1 MTRTYFRLNQGS
13 ALLEAK
19 KPAAEDDGAGR
30 YRIRIIAP
38 GRGSTGMYTAPNLAE
53 SAPLFVPG
61 THMFFDHQTMTEDWE
76 RPERSVRD
84 LAGVFESGA
93 EIMPDGSLEADIKVY
108 PSVNGIIR
116 ERWTD
121 IGVSI
126 NGWSVEEIGPDG
138 VVPVLAGIQSV
149 DFVTRAG
156 AKGAVLEVLESDGRW
171 RVKNPPTPSN
181 PTNTNVQEEQAVK
194 PEDICKAVSE
204 AMAAAMPAA
213 IKEAAAML
221 AADQEKKAKAV
232 EAEKKAAPKADPYE
246 AAAKIAEADD
256 LPKEARARVM
266 EAVKRGAGVDDAIEA
281 ERAYIKAIAPAPVV
295 REDGAAKTGGNDVQ
309 VTSWAK

>member
-19 KPAAEDDGAGR
+19 KPGEKDDGAGR

-53 SAPLFVPG
+53 SASLFTPG

-204 AMAAAMPAA
+204 ALTAAMPAA
-213 IKEAAAML
+213 IKEAAAVL
-221 AADQEKKAKAV
+221 AADQEKKVAEAKKSEAPAV
-232 EAEKKAAPKADPYE
+232 DPYE
-246 AAAKIAEADD
+246 AAAKVAEAND

-281 ERAYIKAIAPAPVV
+281 ERAYIKAIAPVPVV
-295 REDGAAKTGGNDVQ
+295 REDASAKTGDDVQ

>member
-19 KPAAEDDGAGR
+19 KPGEKDDGAGR

-116 ERWTD
+116 ERWAD

-181 PTNTNVQEEQAVK
+181 PTNPDVQEEQAVK

-204 AMAAAMPAA
+204 ALTAAMPAA
-213 IKEAAAML
+213 IKEAAALL
-221 AADQEKKAKAV
+221 AADQEKKAKAT
-232 EAEKKAAPKADPYE
+232 EAEKKASAVDPYE
-246 AAAKIAEADD
+246 AAAKVAEADD

-295 REDGAAKTGGNDVQ
+295 REDGAAKAGGDDVQ

>member
-19 KPAAEDDGAGR
+19 KPGEKDDGAGR

-53 SAPLFVPG
+53 SAPLFTPG

-181 PTNTNVQEEQAVK
+181 PTNRTQEEQAVK
-194 PEDICKAVSE
+194 PEEIVKAVSE
-204 AMAAAMPAA
+204 AVAAAMPAA
-213 IKEAAAML
+213 IKEAAALL
-221 AADQEKKAKAV
+221 AADQEKKVAEAKKV
-232 EAEKKAAPKADPYE
+232 EAPAVDPYE
-246 AAAKIAEADD
+246 AAAKVAEAND
-256 LPKEARARVM
+256 LPKEARVRVM

-295 REDGAAKTGGNDVQ
+295 REDGAAKAGGDDVQ

>member
-19 KPAAEDDGAGR
+19 KPGEKDDGAGR

-53 SAPLFVPG
+53 SAPLFTPG

-116 ERWTD
+116 ERWAD

-181 PTNTNVQEEQAVK
+181 PTNRTQEEQAVK
-194 PEDICKAVSE
+194 PEEIVKAVSE
-204 AMAAAMPAA
+204 AVAAAMPAA
-213 IKEAAAML
+213 IKEAAALL
-221 AADQEKKAKAV
+221 AADQEKKVAEAKKNEAPAV
-232 EAEKKAAPKADPYE
+232 DPYE
-246 AAAKIAEADD
+246 AAAKVAEAND
-256 LPKEARARVM
+256 LPKEARVRVM

-295 REDGAAKTGGNDVQ
+295 REDGAAKTGGDDVQ

>member
-19 KPAAEDDGAGR
+19 KPGEKDDGAGR

-53 SAPLFVPG
+53 SAPLFTPG
-61 THMFFDHQTMTEDWE
+61 THMYFDHQTMTEDWE

-116 ERWTD
+116 ERWAD

-126 NGWSVEEIGPDG
+126 NGWSVDEIGPDG

-156 AKGAVLEVLESDGRW
+156 AKGAILEVLESDGRW
-171 RVKNPPTPSN
+171 RVRNHESTSN
-181 PTNTNVQEEQAVK
+181 TNTQEEQAVK
-194 PEDICKAVSE
+194 PEEITKAVSE
-204 AMAAAMPAA
+204 AVAAALPAA
-213 IKEAAAML
+213 IKEAAALL
-221 AADQEKKAKAV
+221 AAEKAKTV
-232 EAEKKAAPKADPYE
+232 EADKKDKVDPYE
-246 AAAKIAEADD
+246 AAAKVAEAND

-266 EAVKRGAGVDDAIEA
+266 EAVKHGAGVDDAIEA

-295 REDGAAKTGGNDVQ
+295 REDGAAKTGDNDVQ

>member
-19 KPAAEDDGAGR
+19 KPGEKDDGAGR

-53 SAPLFVPG
+53 SAPLFTPG

-116 ERWTD
+116 ERWAD

-126 NGWSVEEIGPDG
+126 NGWSVDEIGPDG

-156 AKGAVLEVLESDGRW
+156 AKGAILEVLESDGRW
-171 RVKNPPTPSN
+171 RVRNHESTSN
-181 PTNTNVQEEQAVK
+181 TNTQEEQAVK
-194 PEDICKAVSE
+194 PEEITKAVSE
-204 AMAAAMPAA
+204 AVAAALPAA
-213 IKEAAAML
+213 IKEAAALL
-221 AADQEKKAKAV
+221 AAEKAKTV
-232 EAEKKAAPKADPYE
+232 EADKKDKVDPYE
-246 AAAKIAEADD
+246 AAAKVAEAND

-266 EAVKRGAGVDDAIEA
+266 EAVKHGAGVDDAIEA

-295 REDGAAKTGGNDVQ
+295 REDGAAKTGDNDVQ

>member
-116 ERWTD
+116 ERWAD

-181 PTNTNVQEEQAVK
+181 PTNRTQEEQAVK
-194 PEDICKAVSE
+194 PEEIVKAVSE
-204 AMAAAMPAA
+204 AVAAAMPAA
-213 IKEAAAML
+213 IKEAAALL
-221 AADQEKKAKAV
+221 AADQEKKAVGAKKNEAPAV
-232 EAEKKAAPKADPYE
+232 DPYE
-246 AAAKIAEADD
+246 AAAKVAEADD
-256 LPKEARARVM
+256 LPKEARVRVM
-266 EAVKRGAGVDDAIEA
+266 EAVKCGAGVDDAIEA

-295 REDGAAKTGGNDVQ
+295 REDGAAKTGGDDVQ

>member
-19 KPAAEDDGAGR
+19 KPGAQDDGAGR

-84 LAGVFESGA
+84 LAGVFESAA

-108 PSVNGIIR
+108 PSANGIIR
-116 ERWTD
+116 ERWAD

-138 VVPVLAGIQSV
+138 VVPPLAGIQSV

-156 AKGAVLEVLESDGRW
+156 AKGAVLEVLESDGHW
-171 RVKNPPTPSN
+171 RVKNPPAPTN
-181 PTNTNVQEEQAVK
+181 PTTESEHQEEQAVK
-194 PEDICKAVSE
+194 PEEIVKAVSE
-204 AMAAAMPAA
+204 AVAAAMPAA
-213 IKEAAAML
+213 VKEAAAML
-221 AADQEKKAKAV
+221 AADQEKKV
-232 EAEKKAAPKADPYE
+232 TEAQKKAAAVDPYE
-246 AAAKIAEADD
+246 AAAKIAEAED

-295 REDGAAKTGGNDVQ
+295 REDASAKTGDDVQ

>member
-19 KPAAEDDGAGR
+19 KPGEKDDGAGR

-93 EIMPDGSLEADIKVY
+93 EIMSDGSLEADIKVY

-116 ERWTD
+116 ERWAD

-126 NGWSVEEIGPDG
+126 NGWSVDEIGPDG

-194 PEDICKAVSE
+194 PEEIVKAVSE
-204 AMAAAMPAA
+204 AVAAAMPAA
-213 IKEAAAML
+213 IKEAAALL
-221 AADQEKKAKAV
+221 AADQEKKVAEAKKV
-232 EAEKKAAPKADPYE
+232 EAPAVDPYE
-246 AAAKIAEADD
+246 AAAKVAEAED
-256 LPKEARARVM
+256 LPRQARARVM

-295 REDGAAKTGGNDVQ
+295 REDGAAKAGGDDVQ

>member
-19 KPAAEDDGAGR
+19 KPGEKDDGAGR

-38 GRGSTGMYTAPNLAE
+38 GRGSAGMYTAPNLAE

-171 RVKNPPTPSN
+171 HLMNSSA
-181 PTNTNVQEEQAVK
+181 PTNPNAQEEQSVK

-204 AMAAAMPAA
+204 ALAAAMPAA
-213 IKEAAAML
+213 IKEAAALL
-221 AADQEKKAKAV
+221 AADQEKKVAEAKKNEAPAV
-232 EAEKKAAPKADPYE
+232 DPYE
-246 AAAKIAEADD
+246 AAAKVAEAED

-295 REDGAAKTGGNDVQ
+295 REDAAAKAGGDDVQ

>member
-19 KPAAEDDGAGR
+19 KPGEKDDGAGR

-116 ERWTD
+116 ERWAD

-204 AMAAAMPAA
+204 ALTAAMPAA
-213 IKEAAAML
+213 IKEAAALL
-221 AADQEKKAKAV
+221 AADQEKKVAEAKKV
-232 EAEKKAAPKADPYE
+232 EAPAVDPYE
-246 AAAKIAEADD
+246 AAAKVAEAQD

-295 REDGAAKTGGNDVQ
+295 REDAAAKTGDDVQ

>member
-53 SAPLFVPG
+53 SASLFAPG

-116 ERWTD
+116 ERWAD

-171 RVKNPPTPSN
+171 RVKNPPSPSN

-204 AMAAAMPAA
+204 AVAAAMPAA

-221 AADQEKKAKAV
+221 AADQEKKV
-232 EAEKKAAPKADPYE
+232 EAPAVDPYE
-246 AAAKIAEADD
+246 AAAKVAETDD

-266 EAVKRGAGVDDAIEA
+266 EAVKRGVGVDDAIEA

-295 REDGAAKTGGNDVQ
+295 REDGAAKTGGDDVQ

>member
-19 KPAAEDDGAGR
+19 KPGEKDDGAGR

-116 ERWTD
+116 ERWAD

-138 VVPVLAGIQSV
+138 VVPPLAGIQSV

-171 RVKNPPTPSN
+171 RVMNPSTPTKST
-181 PTNTNVQEEQAVK
+181 TNTNVQEEQAVK
-194 PEDICKAVSE
+194 PEEIVKAVSE
-204 AMAAAMPAA
+204 AVAAAMPAA

-221 AADQEKKAKAV
+221 AADQEKKAV
-232 EAEKKAAPKADPYE
+232 EAEKKAPSVDPYE
-246 AAAKIAEADD
+246 AAAKIAEAQD
-256 LPKEARARVM
+256 LPSQARARVM

-295 REDGAAKTGGNDVQ
+295 REDAAAKTGDDVQ

>member
-19 KPAAEDDGAGR
+19 KPGEKDDGAGR

-116 ERWTD
+116 ERWAD

-138 VVPVLAGIQSV
+138 VVPPLAGIQSV

-181 PTNTNVQEEQAVK
+181 PINTNVQEEQAVK
-194 PEDICKAVSE
+194 PEEIVKAVSE
-204 AMAAAMPAA
+204 AVAAAMPAA

-221 AADQEKKAKAV
+221 AADQEKKVAGAKKSEAPAV
-232 EAEKKAAPKADPYE
+232 DPYE
-246 AAAKIAEADD
+246 AAAKVAEADD

-295 REDGAAKTGGNDVQ
+295 REDGAAKTGGDDVQ

>member
-19 KPAAEDDGAGR
+19 KPGEKDDGAGR

-116 ERWTD
+116 ERWAD

-126 NGWSVEEIGPDG
+126 NGWSVDEIGPDG
-138 VVPVLAGIQSV
+138 VVPPLAGIQSV

-171 RVKNPPTPSN
+171 RLMNSSAPINPNS
-181 PTNTNVQEEQAVK
+181 QEEQAVK
-194 PEDICKAVSE
+194 PEDIGKAVSE
-204 AMAAAMPAA
+204 ALAAAMPAA
-213 IKEAAAML
+213 IKEAAALL
-221 AADQEKKAKAV
+221 AADQEKKAT

-246 AAAKIAEADD
+246 AAAKVAEADD

-295 REDGAAKTGGNDVQ
+295 REDAAAKTGGDDVQ

>member
-19 KPAAEDDGAGR
+19 KPGEKDDGAGR

-53 SAPLFVPG
+53 SAPLFTPG

-76 RPERSVRD
+76 RPERAVRD

-108 PSVNGIIR
+108 PSVNEIIR

-204 AMAAAMPAA
+204 ALTAAMPAA

-221 AADQEKKAKAV
+221 AADQEKKVAEAKKNEAPAV
-232 EAEKKAAPKADPYE
+232 DPYE
-246 AAAKIAEADD
+246 AAAKVAEAED

-295 REDGAAKTGGNDVQ
+295 REDGAAKTGGDDVQ

>member
-19 KPAAEDDGAGR
+19 KPGEKDDGAGR

-116 ERWTD
+116 ERWAD

-181 PTNTNVQEEQAVK
+181 PINTNVQEEQAVK
-194 PEDICKAVSE
+194 PEEIVKAVSE
-204 AMAAAMPAA
+204 AVAAAMPAA
-213 IKEAAAML
+213 IKEAAALL
-221 AADQEKKAKAV
+221 AADQEKKVV
-232 EAEKKAAPKADPYE
+232 EAQKKAAPKTDPYE
-246 AAAKIAEADD
+246 AAAKVAEADD

-281 ERAYIKAIAPAPVV
+281 ERAYIRAIAPAPVV
-295 REDGAAKTGGNDVQ
+295 REDGAAKTGGDDVQ
-309 VTSWAK
+309 VTSWVK

>member
-19 KPAAEDDGAGR
+19 KPGEKDDGAGR

-116 ERWTD
+116 ERWAD

-126 NGWSVEEIGPDG
+126 NGWSVDEIGPDG
-138 VVPVLAGIQSV
+138 VVPPLAGIQSV

-171 RVKNPPTPSN
+171 RVKSPPTSSN

-204 AMAAAMPAA
+204 ALTAAMPAA
-213 IKEAAAML
+213 IKEAAALL
-221 AADQEKKAKAV
+221 AADQEKKVAEAKKSEAPAV
-232 EAEKKAAPKADPYE
+232 DPYE

-295 REDGAAKTGGNDVQ
+295 REDASAKTGDDVQ

>member
-19 KPAAEDDGAGR
+19 KPGEKDDGAGR

-171 RVKNPPTPSN
+171 RVKNPPTLSN

-194 PEDICKAVSE
+194 PEEIVKAVSE
-204 AMAAAMPAA
+204 AVAAAMPAA
-213 IKEAAAML
+213 IKEAAALL
-221 AADQEKKAKAV
+221 AADQEKKVAEAKKV
-232 EAEKKAAPKADPYE
+232 EAPAVDPYE
-246 AAAKIAEADD
+246 AAAKVAEAND
-256 LPKEARARVM
+256 LPKEARVRVM

-295 REDGAAKTGGNDVQ
+295 REDGAAKTGGDDVQ

>member
-1 MTRTYFRLNQGS
+1 MTRTYFRLNQDS
-13 ALLEAK
+13 VLLEAK
-19 KPAAEDDGAGR
+19 KPGEKDDGAGR

-38 GRGSTGMYTAPNLAE
+38 GRGSTGMYTVPNLAE

-116 ERWTD
+116 ERWAD

-171 RVKNPPTPSN
+171 RVKNPSTPSN

-204 AMAAAMPAA
+204 ALTAAMPAA

-221 AADQEKKAKAV
+221 AADQEKKVAEAKKNEAPAV
-232 EAEKKAAPKADPYE
+232 DPYE
-246 AAAKIAEADD
+246 AAAKIAEAGD

-295 REDGAAKTGGNDVQ
+295 REDAAAKTGDDVQ

>member
-19 KPAAEDDGAGR
+19 KPGEKDDGAGR

-116 ERWTD
+116 ERWAD

-138 VVPVLAGIQSV
+138 VVPSLAGIQSV

-171 RVKNPPTPSN
+171 RVRNPSN
-181 PTNTNVQEEQAVK
+181 PTTNPNSQEEQAVK
-194 PEDICKAVSE
+194 PEDIGKAVSE
-204 AMAAAMPAA
+204 ALAAAMPAA
-213 IKEAAAML
+213 IKEAAALL
-221 AADQEKKAKAV
+221 AADQEKKVAEAKKIEAPAV
-232 EAEKKAAPKADPYE
+232 DPYE
-246 AAAKIAEADD
+246 AAAKIAEAED

-295 REDGAAKTGGNDVQ
+295 REDAAAKTGDDVQ

>member
-19 KPAAEDDGAGR
+19 KPGEKDDGAGR

-53 SAPLFVPG
+53 SAPLFTPG
-61 THMFFDHQTMTEDWE
+61 THMYFDHQTMTEDWE

-116 ERWTD
+116 ERWAD

-126 NGWSVEEIGPDG
+126 NGWSVDEIGPDG

-171 RVKNPPTPSN
+171 RVKNPPSSTNPPSN
-181 PTNTNVQEEQAVK
+181 PNTQEEQAVK

-204 AMAAAMPAA
+204 ALTAAMPAA

-221 AADQEKKAKAV
+221 AADQEKKAV
-232 EAEKKAAPKADPYE
+232 EAKKNEAPAVDPYE
-246 AAAKIAEADD
+246 AAAKVAEADD
-256 LPKEARARVM
+256 LPSQARARVM

-281 ERAYIKAIAPAPVV
+281 ERAYIKAVAPAPVV
-295 REDGAAKTGGNDVQ
+295 REDGAAKAGGDDVQ

>member
-19 KPAAEDDGAGR
+19 KPGEKDDGAGR

-116 ERWTD
+116 ERWAD

-126 NGWSVEEIGPDG
+126 NGWSVDEIGPDG
-138 VVPVLAGIQSV
+138 VVPPLAGIQSV

-213 IKEAAAML
+213 IKEAAALL
-221 AADQEKKAKAV
+221 AADQEKKVAEAKKV
-232 EAEKKAAPKADPYE
+232 EAPAVDPYE

-295 REDGAAKTGGNDVQ
+295 REDGAAKTGDDVQ

>member
-19 KPAAEDDGAGR
+19 KPGEKDDGAGR

-116 ERWTD
+116 ERWAD

-126 NGWSVEEIGPDG
+126 NGWSVDEIGPDG

-171 RVKNPPTPSN
+171 RLMNPSN
-181 PTNTNVQEEQAVK
+181 PTTNPNSQEEQAVK
-194 PEDICKAVSE
+194 PEEIVKAVSE
-204 AMAAAMPAA
+204 AVAAAMPAA
-213 IKEAAAML
+213 IKEAAALL
-221 AADQEKKAKAV
+221 AADQEKKVA
-232 EAEKKAAPKADPYE
+232 EAAAPKADPYE
-246 AAAKIAEADD
+246 AAAKIAEAED

-295 REDGAAKTGGNDVQ
+295 REDASAKTGDDVQ

>member
-19 KPAAEDDGAGR
+19 KPGAEDDGAGR

-116 ERWTD
+116 ERWAD

-126 NGWSVEEIGPDG
+126 NGWSVEEIGSDG

-204 AMAAAMPAA
+204 ALAAAMPAA
-213 IKEAAAML
+213 IKEAAALL
-221 AADQEKKAKAV
+221 AADQEKKAKAT
-232 EAEKKAAPKADPYE
+232 EAEKKASAVDPYE

-295 REDGAAKTGGNDVQ
+295 REDGAAKTGDDVQ

>member
-19 KPAAEDDGAGR
+19 KPGEKDDGAGR

-116 ERWTD
+116 ERWAD

-181 PTNTNVQEEQAVK
+181 PTNRTQEEQAVK
-194 PEDICKAVSE
+194 PEEIVKAVSE
-204 AMAAAMPAA
+204 AVAAAMPAA
-213 IKEAAAML
+213 IKEAAALL
-221 AADQEKKAKAV
+221 AADQEKKVAEAKKNEAPAV
-232 EAEKKAAPKADPYE
+232 DPYE
-246 AAAKIAEADD
+246 AAAKVAEAND
-256 LPKEARARVM
+256 LPKEARVRVM

-295 REDGAAKTGGNDVQ
+295 REDGAAKTGGDDVQ

>member
-19 KPAAEDDGAGR
+19 KPGEKDDGAGR

-116 ERWTD
+116 ERWAD

-204 AMAAAMPAA
+204 ALTAAMPAA

-221 AADQEKKAKAV
+221 AADQEKKAAEAKKDEAPAV
-232 EAEKKAAPKADPYE
+232 DPYE
-246 AAAKIAEADD
+246 AAAKVAEAED

-295 REDGAAKTGGNDVQ
+295 REDAAAKTGDDVQ

>member
-19 KPAAEDDGAGR
+19 KPGEKDDGAGR

-116 ERWTD
+116 ERWAD

-194 PEDICKAVSE
+194 PEEIVKAVSE
-204 AMAAAMPAA
+204 AVAAAMPAA
-213 IKEAAAML
+213 IKEAAALL
-221 AADQEKKAKAV
+221 AADQEKKVV
-232 EAEKKAAPKADPYE
+232 EAQKKAAPKTDPYE
-246 AAAKIAEADD
+246 AAAKVAEADD

-281 ERAYIKAIAPAPVV
+281 ERAYIRAIAPAPVV
-295 REDGAAKTGGNDVQ
+295 REDAADKTGGDDVQ

>member
-53 SAPLFVPG
+53 SASLFVPG

-108 PSVNGIIR
+108 PSVNGIIK
-116 ERWTD
+116 ERWAD

-171 RVKNPPTPSN
+171 RIKNPSN
-181 PTNTNVQEEQAVK
+181 STTNPDVQEEQAVK
-194 PEDICKAVSE
+194 PEEIVKAVSE
-204 AMAAAMPAA
+204 AVAAAMPAA
-213 IKEAAAML
+213 IKEAAALL
-221 AADQEKKAKAV
+221 AADQEKKAT
-232 EAEKKAAPKADPYE
+232 EAEKKAPAVDPYE
-246 AAAKIAEADD
+246 AAAKVAEADD

-295 REDGAAKTGGNDVQ
+295 REDAAAKAGGDDVQ

>member
-19 KPAAEDDGAGR
+19 KPGEKDDGAGR

-116 ERWTD
+116 ERWAD

-138 VVPVLAGIQSV
+138 VVPPLAGIQSV

-181 PTNTNVQEEQAVK
+181 PTNRTQEEQAVK
-194 PEDICKAVSE
+194 PEEIVKAVSE
-204 AMAAAMPAA
+204 AVAAAMPAA
-213 IKEAAAML
+213 IKEAAALL
-221 AADQEKKAKAV
+221 AADQEKKVAEAKKNEAPAV
-232 EAEKKAAPKADPYE
+232 DPYE
-246 AAAKIAEADD
+246 AAAKVAEAND
-256 LPKEARARVM
+256 LPKEARVRVM

-295 REDGAAKTGGNDVQ
+295 REDGAAKTGGDDVQ

>member
-19 KPAAEDDGAGR
+19 KPGEKDDGAGR

-53 SAPLFVPG
+53 SAPLFAPG

-116 ERWTD
+116 ERWAD

-204 AMAAAMPAA
+204 ALTAAMPAA
-213 IKEAAAML
+213 IKEAAALL
-221 AADQEKKAKAV
+221 AADQEKKAVGAKKNEAPAV
-232 EAEKKAAPKADPYE
+232 DPYE
-246 AAAKIAEADD
+246 AAAKVAEADD

-295 REDGAAKTGGNDVQ
+295 REDGAAKTGGDDVQ

>member
-19 KPAAEDDGAGR
+19 KPGEKDDGAGR

-171 RVKNPPTPSN
+171 RVKSPPTPSN

-204 AMAAAMPAA
+204 ALAAAMPAA
-213 IKEAAAML
+213 IKEAAAMI
-221 AADQEKKAKAV
+221 AADQEKKVAEAKKDETPAV
-232 EAEKKAAPKADPYE
+232 DPYE
-246 AAAKIAEADD
+246 AAAKIAEAED

-266 EAVKRGAGVDDAIEA
+266 EAVKRGSGVDDAIEA

-295 REDGAAKTGGNDVQ
+295 REDAAAKTGGDDVQ

>member
-19 KPAAEDDGAGR
+19 KPGEKDDGAGR

-116 ERWTD
+116 ERWAD

-138 VVPVLAGIQSV
+138 VVPPLAGIQSV

-204 AMAAAMPAA
+204 ALTAAMPAA
-213 IKEAAAML
+213 IKEAAALL
-221 AADQEKKAKAV
+221 AADQEKKAV
-232 EAEKKAAPKADPYE
+232 EAKKNEAPAVDPYE
-246 AAAKIAEADD
+246 AAAKVAEADD

-266 EAVKRGAGVDDAIEA
+266 GAVKRGAGVDDAIEA

-295 REDGAAKTGGNDVQ
+295 REAGSGGNDDVQ

>member
-19 KPAAEDDGAGR
+19 KPGEKDDGAGR

-116 ERWTD
+116 ERWAD

-156 AKGAVLEVLESDGRW
+156 AKGAILEVLESDGRW
-171 RVKNPPTPSN
+171 RVKSPPTPSN

-204 AMAAAMPAA
+204 ALAAAMPAA
-213 IKEAAAML
+213 IKEAAAMI
-221 AADQEKKAKAV
+221 AADQEKKVAEAKKDETPAV
-232 EAEKKAAPKADPYE
+232 DPYE
-246 AAAKIAEADD
+246 AAAKIAEAED

-295 REDGAAKTGGNDVQ
+295 REDAAAKTGGDDVQ

>member
-116 ERWTD
+116 ERWAD

-138 VVPVLAGIQSV
+138 VVPPLAGIQSV

-171 RVKNPPTPSN
+171 RVKNPSN
-181 PTNTNVQEEQAVK
+181 PTTNPNSQEEQAVK
-194 PEDICKAVSE
+194 PEEIVKAVSE
-204 AMAAAMPAA
+204 AVAAAMPAA
-213 IKEAAAML
+213 IKEAAALL

-232 EAEKKAAPKADPYE
+232 EAAPKADPYE
-246 AAAKIAEADD
+246 AAAKIAEAED

-295 REDGAAKTGGNDVQ
+295 REDGAAKTGGDDVQ

>member
-19 KPAAEDDGAGR
+19 KPGEKDDGAGR

-84 LAGVFESGA
+84 LAGVFESAA

-116 ERWTD
+116 ERWAD

-138 VVPVLAGIQSV
+138 VVPPLAGIQSV

-204 AMAAAMPAA
+204 ALAAAMPAA
-213 IKEAAAML
+213 IKEAAALL
-221 AADQEKKAKAV
+221 AADQEKKAV
-232 EAEKKAAPKADPYE
+232 EAKKVEAPAVDPYE
-246 AAAKIAEADD
+246 AAAKVAEAED
-256 LPKEARARVM
+256 LPSQARARVM

-295 REDGAAKTGGNDVQ
+295 REDAAAKTGGDDVQ

>member
-19 KPAAEDDGAGR
+19 KPGEKDDGAGR

-116 ERWTD
+116 ERWAD

-126 NGWSVEEIGPDG
+126 NGWSVDEIGPDG
-138 VVPVLAGIQSV
+138 VVPPLAGIQSV

-194 PEDICKAVSE
+194 PEEIVKAVSE
-204 AMAAAMPAA
+204 AVAAAMPAA
-213 IKEAAAML
+213 IKEAAALL
-221 AADQEKKAKAV
+221 AADQEKKVAEAKKNEAPAV
-232 EAEKKAAPKADPYE
+232 DPYE
-246 AAAKIAEADD
+246 AAAKVAEAND
-256 LPKEARARVM
+256 LPKEARVRVM

-295 REDGAAKTGGNDVQ
+295 REDGAAKTGGDDVQ

>member
-19 KPAAEDDGAGR
+19 KPGAQDDGAGR

-84 LAGVFESGA
+84 LAGVFESAA
-93 EIMPDGSLEADIKVY
+93 EIMPDGSLEADIRVY

-116 ERWTD
+116 ERWAD

-138 VVPVLAGIQSV
+138 VVPPLAGIQSV

-156 AKGAVLEVLESDGRW
+156 AKGAVLEVLESDGHW
-171 RVKNPPTPSN
+171 RVKNPSN
-181 PTNTNVQEEQAVK
+181 PTTNPNSQEEQAVK
-194 PEDICKAVSE
+194 PEDIGKAVSE
-204 AMAAAMPAA
+204 ALAAAMPAA
-213 IKEAAAML
+213 IKEAAALL
-221 AADQEKKAKAV
+221 AADQEKKV
-232 EAEKKAAPKADPYE
+232 TEAQKKAAAVDPYE
-246 AAAKIAEADD
+246 AAAKIAEAED

-295 REDGAAKTGGNDVQ
+295 REDASAKTGDDVQ

>member
-19 KPAAEDDGAGR
+19 KPGEKDDGVGR

-116 ERWTD
+116 ERWAD

-138 VVPVLAGIQSV
+138 VVPPLAGIQSV

-181 PTNTNVQEEQAVK
+181 PTNRTQEEQAVK

-204 AMAAAMPAA
+204 ALAAAMPAA
-213 IKEAAAML
+213 IKEAAALL
-221 AADQEKKAKAV
+221 AADQEKKVAEAKKV
-232 EAEKKAAPKADPYE
+232 EAPAVDPYE
-246 AAAKIAEADD
+246 AAAKVAEAQD

-266 EAVKRGAGVDDAIEA
+266 EAVKHGAGVDDAIEA

-295 REDGAAKTGGNDVQ
+295 REDASAKTGDDVQ